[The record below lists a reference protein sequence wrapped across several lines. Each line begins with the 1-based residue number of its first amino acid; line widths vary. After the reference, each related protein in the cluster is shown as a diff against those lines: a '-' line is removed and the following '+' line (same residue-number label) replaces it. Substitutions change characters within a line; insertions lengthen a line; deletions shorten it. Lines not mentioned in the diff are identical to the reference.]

1 MSDFPLPDPAD
12 LMTSAQLDFDLMRTC
27 VSEYI
32 SKVDSFRAAL
42 RNVLVSSPSDAL
54 EPFKSRMRGHMKQGE
69 VE

>member
-1 MSDFPLPDPAD
+1 
-12 LMTSAQLDFDLMRTC
+12 MTAAQLDFDLMRTC

-54 EPFKSRMRGHMKQGE
+54 EPFQSRMKVHMEQGQLGE
-69 VE
+69 GV